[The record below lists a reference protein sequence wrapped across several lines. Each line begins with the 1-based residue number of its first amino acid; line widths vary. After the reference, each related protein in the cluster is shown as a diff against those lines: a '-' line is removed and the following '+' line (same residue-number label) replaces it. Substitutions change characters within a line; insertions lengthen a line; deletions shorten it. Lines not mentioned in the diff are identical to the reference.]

1 MNTADIYDGMMR
13 NMEFQARNDARLD
26 AIYDREYKRQTN
38 QMNCNNQDTARL
50 NAIESR
56 LTDIENRLNKLQD
69 MIVSDQNNLFVFA
82 PKQNVNTGISFT
94 LTEAQFND
102 LVNRIVK

>member
-1 MNTADIYDGMMR
+1 MTTADIYDAMIR
-13 NMEFQARNDARLD
+13 NIEFQARHDTSSDAT
-26 AIYDREYKRQTN
+26 YDRDYKRQTN
-38 QMNCNNQDTARL
+38 QMNYNNQDTARL

-56 LTDIENRLNKLQD
+56 LADIENRLNKLQD

-82 PKQNVNTGISFT
+82 PKQNVNAGISFT

>member
-38 QMNCNNQDTARL
+38 QMNYNNQDTARL

-69 MIVSDQNNLFVFA
+69 MIVSDQNNLFVLHM
-82 PKQNVNTGISFT
+82 QNTFLPLLICLIDYS
-94 LTEAQFND
+94 LD
-102 LVNRIVK
+102 

>member
-38 QMNCNNQDTARL
+38 QMNYNNQDTARL

-56 LTDIENRLNKLQD
+56 LSDIEKRLNKLQD
-69 MIVSDQNNLFVFA
+69 MHRSRMLMQEFHSHLQKLSSMI
-82 PKQNVNTGISFT
+82 
-94 LTEAQFND
+94 
-102 LVNRIVK
+102 